1 MMPRPVQS
9 CSCSHR
15 THLSGLSF
23 CVSSCA
29 FYISKN
35 DVLFCLLTPFFF
47 LSPGTVSNYC
57 AVVTLLTM
65 LVCSSNKTRC

>member
-1 MMPRPVQS
+1 MMPCPVQS
-9 CSCSHR
+9 CSCSHH

-47 LSPGTVSNYC
+47 LSLVPRYSVE
-57 AVVTLLTM
+57 LL
-65 LVCSSNKTRC
+65 CSSDSADNASLFFQ